1 MARCSAGCSWLGTYG
16 LFVMNCMNFMD
27 LKFEPFHILSL
38 IQGLLFFFPLG
49 FSHEPTSSI
58 SSSETA

>member
-38 IQGLLFFFPLG
+38 IQGHGFFSLWAFPM
-49 FSHEPTSSI
+49 SQQAP
-58 SSSETA
+58 